1 MFGFFSC
8 SFLRYLA
15 LGINFLYFFTQVKI
29 IIIHIFCQMILEILL
44 ANSIT
49 YFLFAYHSFF
59 ILSFNSSTIS
69 YQMIILIIR
78 LIIAEFNYLTFIK
91 IDFRL
96 VHMLYCLR
104 IFLVQ
109 YGLLTFL
116 YWLTTFFPFLLLKV
130 NFLT

>member
-29 IIIHIFCQMILEILL
+29 IIIHIICQMILEIPL
-44 ANSIT
+44 ANSIS
-49 YFLFAYHSFF
+49 YFLFSYHSFF

-69 YQMIILIIR
+69 YQMIIIIIR
-78 LIIAEFNYLTFIK
+78 LIIGEFNCLSFIK
-91 IDFRL
+91 IDFKL
-96 VHMLYCLR
+96 DYMLYCLK
-104 IFLVQ
+104 ISLVQ

-116 YWLTTFFPFLLLKV
+116 Y
-130 NFLT
+130 